1 MQQNGSPM
9 DRGVMMGDNGMQS
22 VMNMGLGDVAA
33 MNQHG
38 RYDGLG
44 PAGEQ
49 WAGNGNGPGGLGNN
63 GGMMN
68 MQSNMIGG
76 LMAVSSVA
84 APVASGVGAAIGM
97 QGMGGMGG
105 MGFMGG
111 MGGMQGMMPAP
122 AWGHGYTVMGNEG
135 H

>member
-1 MQQNGSPM
+1 MSIS
-9 DRGVMMGDNGMQS
+9 QS
-22 VMNMGLGDVAA
+22 
-33 MNQHG
+33 
-38 RYDGLG
+38 
-44 PAGEQ
+44 
-49 WAGNGNGPGGLGNN
+49 
-63 GGMMN
+63 
-68 MQSNMIGG
+68 
-76 LMAVSSVA
+76 A
-84 APVASGVGAAIGM
+84 APPAAAGVGAAIGM